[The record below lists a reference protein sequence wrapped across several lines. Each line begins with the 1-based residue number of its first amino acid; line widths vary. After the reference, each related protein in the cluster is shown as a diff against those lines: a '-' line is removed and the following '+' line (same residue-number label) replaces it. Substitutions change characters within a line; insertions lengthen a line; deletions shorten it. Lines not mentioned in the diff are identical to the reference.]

1 MPKGLEKIR
10 KDIIKGKAGMSKSM
24 SYALATSILK
34 KRKASGVNKSK
45 KSIEKSG
52 AYKKYEKA
60 EPKDNESK
68 ESVSEKAM
76 EYKKGMGMK

>member
-1 MPKGLEKIR
+1 MPKALEKIR
-10 KDIIKGKAGMSKSM
+10 KDILKGKAGMSKSM
-24 SYALATSILK
+24 SYALATNILK

-45 KSIEKSG
+45 KKIDKSS
-52 AYKKYEKA
+52 AYKKYEKM
-60 EPKDNESK
+60 ESKDVESK

>member
-1 MPKGLEKIR
+1 MSKELEKIR

-45 KSIEKSG
+45 KSIEKSA
-52 AYKKYEKA
+52 AYKKYEKT
-60 EPKDNESK
+60 EPKEVESK
-68 ESVSEKAM
+68 ESFAEKAS
-76 EYKKGMGMK
+76 EYKKGMR